1 MSDCKHNKC
10 FSLKVPIYTHMYSSM
25 YQQKV
30 CVTVPTNV
38 SEKRLSCFPH
48 SSTLDLMGPTCREPA
63 MVEIFTY
70 KRMGEMFTCTEI
82 HVMMVVSAEK
92 DLPK

>member
-10 FSLKVPIYTHMYSSM
+10 FSLKVPIYI
-25 YQQKV
+25 QQKV

-63 MVEIFTY
+63 MVEIFTC

>member
-10 FSLKVPIYTHMYSSM
+10 FMIYGNKGSLKVSIYTHMYSSM

-63 MVEIFTY
+63 MVEIFTC
-70 KRMGEMFTCTEI
+70 KRMGEMFTY
-82 HVMMVVSAEK
+82 M
-92 DLPK
+92 